1 MIVVT
6 VFALLTLLSIGILL
20 MTEGD
25 ASNLATPA
33 TTRSSG
39 RSSAAA
45 EPEQPTPTNAPV
57 PPTGAF
63 AIPGHLQWRPR
74 HTPQLEHQG

>member
-25 ASNLATPA
+25 ASNSRDPRDNPLLWTIFG
-33 TTRSSG
+33 G
-39 RSSAAA
+39 R
-45 EPEQPTPTNAPV
+45 
-57 PPTGAF
+57 
-63 AIPGHLQWRPR
+63 
-74 HTPQLEHQG
+74 